1 MSVLTV
7 LSTTLV
13 PVVSVLSTAAV
24 AIWTKRIDARTKRDD
39 RAHALVLDYEK
50 RAGED
55 KKAVLKS
62 LISATLHLK
71 RGAERLAGA
80 DTSESDRRAEAIRQL
95 YEFRGRLG
103 LDDGVAEL
111 MIYAAEPVRDL
122 AELILDEWDRQ
133 FREHGYSL
141 TQLDSCKQQLVEAV
155 DVGSPGEQAAADGQR
170 RWTALKDEEASWLK
184 RLGDESD
191 LDVDALLALCN
202 RTLKAAHKDL
212 RGGYGVEY

>member
-1 MSVLTV
+1 MTVLTV
-7 LSTTLV
+7 VSTTLV

-24 AIWTKRIDARTKRDD
+24 AIYSKRIDARTKRDD
-39 RAHALVLDYEK
+39 RAHQLLLDYEQ
-50 RAGED
+50 RAGDD

-71 RGAERLAGA
+71 RGAEGLVGT
-80 DTSESDRRAEAIRQL
+80 DVSLGDRRAEAIRQL
-95 YEFRGRLG
+95 YEFRARLG

-122 AELILDEWDRQ
+122 TEHILDEWDRQ

-141 TQLDSCKQQLVEAV
+141 AQLDSCKQQLVQVTV
-155 DVGSPGEQAAADGQR
+155 DDQAPTEGRQ
-170 RWTALKDEEASWLK
+170 RWTELKDEEATWLR

-191 LDVDALLALCN
+191 LDVDALVALCG

-212 RGGYGVEY
+212 RGGYGVEHFTD